1 MDDYKNRLMKYGYI
15 NKWLSGWMDGG
26 GQTDI
31 SIVRDVPDI
40 FLIGIRNRWWI
51 WTRIS
56 KDNGVIKMSC
66 PSKAL

>member
-1 MDDYKNRLMKYGYI
+1 MDDYKNRLMKYGYM

-26 GQTDI
+26 GQTDK
-31 SIVRDVPDI
+31 SIVRDIPDI
-40 FLIGIRNRWWI
+40 FLIGIINRWWV
-51 WTRIS
+51 WTRII